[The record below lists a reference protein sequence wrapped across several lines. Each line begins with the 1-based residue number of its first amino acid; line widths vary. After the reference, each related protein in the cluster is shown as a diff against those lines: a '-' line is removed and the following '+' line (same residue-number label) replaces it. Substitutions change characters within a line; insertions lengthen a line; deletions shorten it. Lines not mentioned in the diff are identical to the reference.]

1 MQTFIAGRGNLA
13 CTIFVPYDCD
23 NNCPFCTS
31 KAMYGELKDAFNLEE
46 IINKIKKLNYNDDIQ
61 EFVLTGGE
69 PLANLDM
76 LKQLI
81 DAMHKTVYINT
92 TLPAY
97 KHIDEAIAYIN
108 SEPKIGG
115 INISRHL
122 NYRFDGP
129 TSTDDKLA
137 LIQKNI
143 RINTILPSQLDYDKL
158 MSFIERY
165 STPTRLI
172 NLRADYR
179 KIDTTT
185 LKDRNEIVDFLSDK
199 FLYMGTRTCL
209 VCNSEFFQ
217 MDNGNQVCYHR
228 GLQYSS
234 YVLPNK
240 TYINDVLI
248 TPDGKIYKDW
258 DFSTEDEEFN
268 TWILNP
274 NEYIVE
280 ISSEIGFL
288 GYFKALNTNGDV
300 VTTLKMDEAKRCL
313 NCEIDDI
320 NLILGEASEL
330 MTNVNWR
337 WLKVNH

>member
-1 MQTFIAGRGNLA
+1 MKTFIAGRGNLA

-31 KAMYGELKDAFNLEE
+31 KAMYGELKDSFNLNE
-46 IINKIKKLNYNDDIQ
+46 IISKIKKINHNTDIQ

-76 LKQLI
+76 LKKLI
-81 DAMHKTVYINT
+81 DAMQKTVYINT

-115 INISRHL
+115 VNISRHL

-129 TSTDDKLA
+129 TSTDDKLS
-137 LIQKNI
+137 LIEKNI
-143 RINTILPSQLDYDKL
+143 RINTILPSKLDYDKL

-165 STPTRLI
+165 STPNRLI

-199 FLYMGTRTCL
+199 FAYLGTKTCL

-217 MDNGNQVCYHR
+217 MENGNQVCYHR

-234 YVLPNK
+234 YELPSK

-258 DFSTEDEEFN
+258 DFSIEDDEF
-268 TWILNP
+268 TKWILSSSQF
-274 NEYIVE
+274 IAE
-280 ISSEIGFL
+280 ITSGIGFL
-288 GYFKALNTNGDV
+288 GYFKGLNERGDV
-300 VTTLKMDEAKRCL
+300 VTTLKIEDAQKCL
-313 NCEIDDI
+313 NSEIEDVNI
-320 NLILGEASEL
+320 ILNEASESID
-330 MTNVNWR
+330 NVFWK
-337 WLKVNH
+337 WTKLQ

>member
-1 MQTFIAGRGNLA
+1 MRTFISGRGNLA

-31 KAMYGELKDAFNLEE
+31 KVMYGELKGSFNLEE
-46 IINKIKKLNYNDDIQ
+46 IIKKIELLNYNDEIK
-61 EFVLTGGE
+61 EYVLTGGE

-76 LKQLI
+76 LKQI
-81 DAMHKTVYINT
+81 INAMKKTVYINT

-97 KHIDEAIAYIN
+97 KHIDEAIEYIN

-129 TSTDDKLA
+129 TSTDDKLEK
-137 LIQKNI
+137 IQKNI
-143 RINTILPSQLDYDKL
+143 RINTILPTTLDYDKL
-158 MSFIERY
+158 MKFIERY
-165 STPTRLI
+165 SSPTRLI

-199 FLYMGTRTCL
+199 FNYIGTRTCL
-209 VCNSEFFQ
+209 VCNSEFFALP
-217 MDNGNQVCYHR
+217 NGNQVCYHR

-234 YVLPNK
+234 YELPSK
-240 TYINDVLI
+240 TYVNDVLI

-268 TWILNP
+268 EWIFKP
-274 NEYIVE
+274 SEYILQ
-280 ISSEIGFL
+280 ISSEKGFL
-288 GYFKALNTNGDV
+288 VYFKDFNVEGDV
-300 VTTLKMDEAKRCL
+300 ELSVDKTKAKILYNEDLKLMIDILSEMFDRTVQL
-313 NCEIDDI
+313 NII
-320 NLILGEASEL
+320 KS
-330 MTNVNWR
+330 
-337 WLKVNH
+337 